1 MLDCH
6 DVLDL
11 LLDQAR
17 GRASPGDFRSHQS
30 TYSFHAACQQP
41 KVITTR
47 LIYKGKNTFTYNEV
61 IFKPGGLYHSDGAEG
76 PKICGGQD

>member
-17 GRASPGDFRSHQS
+17 GRAGPGDFRGHQS

-47 LIYKGKNTFTYNEV
+47 LIYKGKNIFTYNEV
-61 IFKPGGLYHSDGAEG
+61 ILNQEAIYHSDG
-76 PKICGGQD
+76 